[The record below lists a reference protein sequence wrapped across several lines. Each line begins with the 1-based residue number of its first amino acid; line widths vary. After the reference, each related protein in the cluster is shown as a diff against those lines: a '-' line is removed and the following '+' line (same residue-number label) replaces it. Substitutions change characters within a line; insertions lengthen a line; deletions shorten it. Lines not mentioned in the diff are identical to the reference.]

1 MDELTL
7 TGNSFSS
14 SDLTGTTD
22 RDALTGNATVTAF
35 LPPSVFQ
42 SIPNHSQVGTVFV
55 VYDTGVLFPITSGQE
70 RNSPVTTVVGSA
82 VLGIH
87 IGLGLRF
94 SGLVD
99 PVKIMLRVQQQ
110 VCTSLYYME
119 CVRWQTPKEEWRG
132 EMKGN

>member
-1 MDELTL
+1 MDELAS

-22 RDALTGNATVTAF
+22 PDAFAGNTTAAAF

-42 SIPNHSQVGTVFV
+42 SITNHSELGTVFV
-55 VYDTGVLFPITSGQE
+55 VYDNGVLFPVTSGQE
-70 RNSPVTTVVGSA
+70 RNSSVTTVVGSA

-87 IGLGLRF
+87 IGLGLSF

-99 PVKIMLRVQQQ
+99 PVKIMLRVKQQEVGINS
-110 VCTSLYYME
+110 VCEQRIQKHIHSM
-119 CVRWQTPKEEWRG
+119 
-132 EMKGN
+132 

>member
-1 MDELTL
+1 MDELVS

-22 RDALTGNATVTAF
+22 PNALTGNATATAF
-35 LPPSVFQ
+35 LPPSVFLP
-42 SIPNHSQVGTVFV
+42 IPNHSQVGTVFV
-55 VYDTGVLFPITSGQE
+55 VYDTGVLFPIPSGQE
-70 RNSPVTTVVGSA
+70 RNSSVTTVVGSA

-99 PVKIMLRVQQQ
+99 PVRIMLRVKQQ
-110 VCTSLYYME
+110 VCTLIYYME
-119 CVRWQTPKEEWRG
+119 CV
-132 EMKGN
+132 

>member
-1 MDELTL
+1 MDELAS

-22 RDALTGNATVTAF
+22 PDALTGNATATAF

-42 SIPNHSQVGTVFV
+42 SITNHSEVGTVFV
-55 VYDTGVLFPITSGQE
+55 VYANGVLFPVTSGQE
-70 RNSPVTTVVGSA
+70 RNSSVTTVVGSA

-87 IGLGLRF
+87 IGLGLSF

-99 PVKIMLRVQQQ
+99 PVRITLQVKQQEVGINN
-110 VCTSLYYME
+110 VCEQRIQEHIHSM
-119 CVRWQTPKEEWRG
+119 
-132 EMKGN
+132 